1 MGAFINPM
9 THLPYNDFKKSFKT
23 ALKAAQISDSVRIH
37 DLRHT
42 FCSNL
47 VSSNVSLAS
56 VQQLANHACYSTTL
70 RYAKVSQ
77 DTLRQACQIAA
88 IEI

>member
-1 MGAFINPM
+1 MV
-9 THLPYNDFKKSFKT
+9 S
-23 ALKAAQISDSVRIH
+23 LKEADISDTVRIH

-42 FCSNL
+42 FCSNR
-47 VSSNVSLAS
+47 VSNNVLLAS

-77 DTLRQACQIAA
+77 DTLRNACQIAA
-88 IEI
+88 IPL